1 MDFNAIIETI
11 TALFSDPSKIIDTIM
26 GLLGGLFGGLLG

>member
-11 TALFSDPSKIIDTIM
+11 VALFKDPSIIIDTIM
-26 GLLGGLFGGLLG
+26 GLLGGLLG

>member
-11 TALFSDPSKIIDTIM
+11 TALFADFDINAVLDAIM
-26 GLLGGLFGGLLG
+26 GLVGGLIG

>member
-11 TALFSDPSKIIDTIM
+11 TALFADFDINALIDAIV
-26 GLLGGLFGGLLG
+26 GLVGGLVG

>member
-11 TALFSDPSKIIDTIM
+11 TALFADFDINAILDTIM
-26 GLLGGLFGGLLG
+26 GLVGGLLG

>member
-11 TALFSDPSKIIDTIM
+11 TAMLGELDIMTIVNDILA
-26 GLLGGLFGGLLG
+26 LLGLGA

>member
-11 TALFSDPSKIIDTIM
+11 TALFADFDINAVLDAIM
-26 GLLGGLFGGLLG
+26 GLGGGLVG

>member
-11 TALFSDPSKIIDTIM
+11 TALFADPSAIIDTIM
-26 GLLGGLFGGLLG
+26 GLVGGLVG

>member
-11 TALFSDPSKIIDTIM
+11 TALFADFDINAILDGIM
-26 GLLGGLFGGLLG
+26 GLVGGLVG